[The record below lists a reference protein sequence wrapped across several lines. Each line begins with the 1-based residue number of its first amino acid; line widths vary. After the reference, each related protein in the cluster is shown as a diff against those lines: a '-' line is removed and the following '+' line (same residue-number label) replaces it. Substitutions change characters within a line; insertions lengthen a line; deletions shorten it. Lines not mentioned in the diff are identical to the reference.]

1 MKKLLPL
8 SIVTILTLSSVNL
21 FAMPA
26 FSNEAKKDEKKGD
39 KKVSEEKTKH
49 KAGKLKEIKTKL
61 ETKYPVKIPTF
72 EGKHWDAGNDF
83 FDKGMYKE
91 AYHEYFMSTRLNPS
105 FWQGFKG
112 IGDVYLNQ
120 GSTEKTINNYLKAI
134 SIINPTYAQ
143 KTLDDAQVSLKEGDY
158 YLAIAKFRKVLAI
171 DPDAGNLVNEAVEL
185 LKNGKK
191 SQAEK
196 KLQEAVKIDES
207 LNQYDRKTL
216 TYADAHFKLGTM
228 MYEKK
233 KYEDAQKEFE
243 KSVKIDPSE
252 PAYNYAL
259 GNAYYKIAYKNKKNL
274 DSKLLNKA
282 IVSYQQAYKLSPRD
296 PELMY
301 NLAVAKISQASI
313 YQKTVFDKEEQIF
326 KEVEGDPKAKK
337 KPTVATPNKKAKEA
351 PQEKFNLQAKF
362 AKDIKVQKLSDESS
376 KNATIASNISK
387 EAVSLLEKVT
397 ILTPMDPKAYSYL
410 GDAYV
415 MMGGKKPLTYI
426 NAARA
431 YQIAIDL
438 DSSMSDLY
446 AKMGTSFYLASKI
459 IPDSGDLPIT
469 RENAKLYNKF
479 GKPFYRADMLES
491 ASNSFNSFLRYSTKA
506 SKFASVRSYLA
517 TVNNDI
523 ANLGFRIP
531 DKSTGR

>member
-8 SIVTILTLSSVNL
+8 SIVTILTLSSVNF
-21 FAMPA
+21 FATPA
-26 FSNEAKKDEKKGD
+26 FSSGAKKEDKKGSED
-39 KKVSEEKTKH
+39 KAKH
-49 KAGKLKEIKTKL
+49 KEGQVKEIKTKL

-72 EGKHWDAGNDF
+72 EGKHWDIGNDF
-83 FDKGMYKE
+83 YDKGMYKE

-120 GSTEKTINNYLKAI
+120 GSTEKTINNYLKAV
-134 SIINPTYAQ
+134 SIINPTYAK
-143 KTLDDAQVSLKEGDY
+143 KTLDDAQISLKEGDY

-171 DPDAGNLVNEAVEL
+171 DPEAGNLVNEAVEL
-185 LKNGKK
+185 LNNGKK

-196 KLQEAVKIDES
+196 KLQAAVKIDETI
-207 LNQYDRKTL
+207 NQYDRKIL
-216 TYADAHFKLGTM
+216 TYADAHFKLGTLF
-228 MYEKK
+228 YEKK

-243 KSVKIDPSE
+243 KTVKIDPSE
-252 PAYNYAL
+252 AAYNYAL
-259 GNAYYKIAYKNKKNL
+259 GNSYYKLAYKNKKNL

-282 IVSYQQAYKLSPRD
+282 ITSYQQAYKLSPRD

-313 YQKTVFDKEEQIF
+313 YQKTVFDKETEIF
-326 KEVEGDPKAKK
+326 KEVEGDPKNRKK
-337 KPTVATPNKKAKEA
+337 AVATNKKAKEE
-351 PQEKFNLQAKF
+351 PTEKFNLVAKF
-362 AKDIKVQKLSDESS
+362 AKDRRVQKLSAESA
-376 KNATIASNISK
+376 KNEKIANNISR

-397 ILTPMDPKAYSYL
+397 ILTPTDPKAYAYL

-415 MMGGKKPLTYI
+415 MMGGNKPLTYL
-426 NAARA
+426 NAAKA
-431 YQIAIDL
+431 YQIAINL
-438 DSSMSDLY
+438 DSKMSDLY

-459 IPDSGDLPIT
+459 VPESGDLPIT

-479 GKPFYRADMLES
+479 GKPFYRADMLDN
-491 ASNSFNSFLRYSTKA
+491 ASTSFNSFLRYSTKA
-506 SKFASVRSYLA
+506 SKFSSVRAYLA
-517 TVNNDI
+517 TVDNEI